1 MMRLYAKDSSDGDF
15 EKIAEISTANLPAE
29 NYRPYTYTF
38 PSTAKPH
45 KYFKV
50 EFQNSRGT
58 YEGTQVVELK
68 LLGTAQTPVE
78 FETENIRR
86 TGEDGTVA
94 GEDFTCTLYAHGGHP
109 AANKVEV
116 LADGVNFTD
125 YSYDAATGVL
135 KIDGAKV
142 TDASYTIRAAGEKF
156 TATVTPE
163 VGRLR
168 FTGDKTAQIGTD
180 YTAKLADSKG
190 GTSTLPEYIAVL
202 IDGYMLD
209 EEFFSYDKKTG
220 DITINGAVITGDIRI
235 SAFELYKLAVLDE
248 QVTEHCTS
256 GTVTAEGCTG
266 SWNFDADNYTLKL

>member
-1 MMRLYAKDSSDGDF
+1 MVRLYAKDSSDGDF

-29 NYRPYTYTF
+29 NYKPYTYTF
-38 PSTAKPH
+38 PSTAKPY

-50 EFQNSRGT
+50 EFQNSHGT
-58 YEGTQVVELK
+58 YEGTQVGELK
-68 LLGTAQTPVE
+68 LLGTAQTPVD
-78 FETENIRR
+78 FETENIGR

-94 GEDFTCTLYAHGGHP
+94 GEDFACTLYAHGGHP

-125 YSYDAATGVL
+125 HSYDAATGVL
-135 KIDGAKV
+135 KNDGAKV

-168 FTGDKTAQIGTD
+168 LTGDT
-180 YTAKLADSKG
+180 
-190 GTSTLPEYIAVL
+190 
-202 IDGYMLD
+202 
-209 EEFFSYDKKTG
+209 
-220 DITINGAVITGDIRI
+220 
-235 SAFELYKLAVLDE
+235 AFEMYKLAVLDE
-248 QVTEHCTS
+248 QGTEHCTS

-266 SWNFDADNYTLKL
+266 SWSFDADNLYA